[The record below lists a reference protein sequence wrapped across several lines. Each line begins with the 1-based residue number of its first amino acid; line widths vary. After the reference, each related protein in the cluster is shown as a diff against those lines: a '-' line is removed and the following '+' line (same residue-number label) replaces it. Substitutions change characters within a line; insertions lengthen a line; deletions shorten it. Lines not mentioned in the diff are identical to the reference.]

1 MMESHLRFSIANML
15 TAMFAIG
22 VVITAM
28 ATANQVWRLSSQMSY
43 GRFFSQQFSA
53 QFTAHTEGKGRFGS
67 GLPCSAGASFFTFA
81 YPDTVSPNLFA
92 DFACRAT
99 SW

>member
-15 TAMFAIG
+15 TATFAIG

-28 ATANQVWRLSSQMSY
+28 ATANQVLAVVITNVVWAFLFAAILGAVYRPHRRQ
-43 GRFFSQQFSA
+43 RAFW
-53 QFTAHTEGKGRFGS
+53 FGFALF
-67 GLPCSAGASFFTFA
+67 GWGFFFTFA
-81 YPDTVSPNLFA
+81 YPDTVPPNLFA